1 MMATVWLFLALLNL
15 VVFTAFIIPR
25 KQPAEASPLFPVAAI
40 KLLRFMWLVPI
51 LIFGYS
57 LSLVATISLIEWG
70 CLAIAVI
77 GNILMI
83 KGKLDLGRCHTWAGY
98 YLPGVSAIRTG
109 IFRWL
114 PPPYVYRHRS
124 GHSLVQPDLR
134 HPPAGLH
141 QRDGVDLLS
150 LYHHFFTVRRLQ
162 RKQNA
167 YAPGSRGI
175 NLRAARNRF
184 SPPRAHPPSESDR
197 TRRAVGF
204 SGLYRWR

>member
-1 MMATVWLFLALLNL
+1 MMAPVWLFLALLNL

-57 LSLVATISLIEWG
+57 LSLVATISLFEWG

-83 KGKLDLGRCHTWAGY
+83 KGKHDLGRCHTWAGY

-109 IFRWL
+109 IFRCL
-114 PPPYVYRHRS
+114 PHPMYTGIVLVILSCSMIYVTHLPAYISAMALICCLYLIIFLLFAAYR
-124 GHSLVQPDLR
+124 
-134 HPPAGLH
+134 
-141 QRDGVDLLS
+141 
-150 LYHHFFTVRRLQ
+150 
-162 RKQNA
+162 
-167 YAPGSRGI
+167 
-175 NLRAARNRF
+175 
-184 SPPRAHPPSESDR
+184 ESKMLMPL
-197 TRRAVGF
+197 ANGA
-204 SGLYRWR
+204 

>member
-1 MMATVWLFLALLNL
+1 MTPLNVRLEVNHDGDGMAVSG
-15 VVFTAFIIPR
+15 TAQSGRIYR
-25 KQPAEASPLFPVAAI
+25 LYHSAQAAGRGSPLFPVAAI

-114 PPPYVYRHRS
+114 PT
-124 GHSLVQPDLR
+124 LCI
-134 HPPAGLH
+134 PA
-141 QRDGVDLLS
+141 S
-150 LYHHFFTVRRLQ
+150 FWSF
-162 RKQNA
+162 
-167 YAPGSRGI
+167 S
-175 NLRAARNRF
+175 RAA
-184 SPPRAHPPSESDR
+184 
-197 TRRAVGF
+197 
-204 SGLYRWR
+204 

>member
-1 MMATVWLFLALLNL
+1 MMATVWLFLALFNL

-83 KGKLDLGRCHTWAGY
+83 KA
-98 YLPGVSAIRTG
+98 
-109 IFRWL
+109 
-114 PPPYVYRHRS
+114 
-124 GHSLVQPDLR
+124 
-134 HPPAGLH
+134 
-141 QRDGVDLLS
+141 
-150 LYHHFFTVRRLQ
+150 
-162 RKQNA
+162 
-167 YAPGSRGI
+167 
-175 NLRAARNRF
+175 NLI
-184 SPPRAHPPSESDR
+184 
-197 TRRAVGF
+197 
-204 SGLYRWR
+204 